1 MKDDYDPDSD
11 DIKGNLRNKNIGK
24 SVKKVK
30 NRKKKENDDGN
41 DCRPIN
47 IL

>member
-24 SVKKVK
+24 KSVKRVK
-30 NRKKKENDDGN
+30 NRKKKKKMTEVMIVD
-41 DCRPIN
+41 P
-47 IL
+47 

>member
-11 DIKGNLRNKNIGK
+11 DIKGNLRNKKYWGK

-30 NRKKKENDDGN
+30 NRKKRK
-41 DCRPIN
+41 
-47 IL
+47 

>member
-24 SVKKVK
+24 KVWK
-30 NRKKKENDDGN
+30 RSKIEKKKKMTMVMIVD
-41 DCRPIN
+41 P
-47 IL
+47 

>member
-11 DIKGNLRNKNIGK
+11 DIKGNLRNKNCGKK

-30 NRKKKENDDGN
+30 NRNKE
-41 DCRPIN
+41 RK
-47 IL
+47 

>member
-30 NRKKKENDDGN
+30 NRKKKKMTMVMIVD
-41 DCRPIN
+41 P
-47 IL
+47 